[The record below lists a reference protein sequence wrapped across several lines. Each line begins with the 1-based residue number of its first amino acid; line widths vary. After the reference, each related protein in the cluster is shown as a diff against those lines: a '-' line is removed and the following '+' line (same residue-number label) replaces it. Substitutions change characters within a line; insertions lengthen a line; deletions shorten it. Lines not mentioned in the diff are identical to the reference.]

1 MLKFIIA
8 LVIISA
14 VTIIFCIF
22 MKGATNSYD
31 REISDEEQKKFI
43 DDWYHNKRWCERN
56 SDNHGKI
63 SKYYYERCSRK
74 VF

>member
-43 DDWYHNKRWCERN
+43 DDWYHNKR
-56 SDNHGKI
+56 
-63 SKYYYERCSRK
+63 
-74 VF
+74 